1 MTDDTR
7 HTTRI
12 ERETDAP
19 LVPDVSSH
27 QNATTDVLR
36 EEMTAIRR
44 RLDRLERT
52 IGDQPTPGGRQ
63 TAGER
68 PTGEGQGVTEGE
80 RTR

>member
-1 MTDDTR
+1 MTDDHR
-7 HTTRI
+7 HTTRT

-63 TAGER
+63 T
-68 PTGEGQGVTEGE
+68 TGEGRPAEGQGITEGE
-80 RTR
+80 RPR